1 MCRSSRI
8 AKRRFNNLMFLRRS
22 RQSIRATD
30 RWSSKRITY
39 PKKIPS
45 GTVVQSAVLNFRLR
59 RQVLGRVD
67 WRDHSLDGQK
77 RGEVRGV
84 GGYQDQSEEPPD
96 AAGYAAR
103 YGSVEIVRDRS
114 LLRTTNNK
122 CNALHTRWT
131 RLVQIYYYSA
141 YEHMYIQT

>member
-1 MCRSSRI
+1 MVIEEI
-8 AKRRFNNLMFLRRS
+8 AK
-22 RQSIRATD
+22 
-30 RWSSKRITY
+30 ITY

-96 AAGYAAR
+96 AAGYAAGYR
-103 YGSVEIVRDRS
+103 SVEIVRGRS
-114 LLRTTNNK
+114 LFRPNNK

-141 YEHMYIQT
+141 YKHMYIQT